1 MNCTHMVQDVKQQ
14 QQALEDIVMKIWVL
28 LMVDYFD

>member
-1 MNCTHMVQDVKQQ
+1 MVQDVKQQ